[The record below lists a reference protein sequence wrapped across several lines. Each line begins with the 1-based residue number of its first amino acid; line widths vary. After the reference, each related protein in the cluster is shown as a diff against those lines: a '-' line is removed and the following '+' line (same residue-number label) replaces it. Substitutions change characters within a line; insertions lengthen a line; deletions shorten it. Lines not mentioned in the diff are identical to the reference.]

1 MFINLWRGSGITLTF
16 ILMIIFGL
24 FTDTCLTAPSTS
36 TESETS
42 EKDLSGDKGS
52 WLPNVMSNEEMQ
64 EIYELATGKPMPSI
78 SDAAAGVLSLPLTW
92 RLLDCLRRPWRRLP
106 CR

>member
-16 ILMIIFGL
+16 ILMIMFCL

-52 WLPNVMSNEEMQ
+52 GLPTVMYNEEMQ
-64 EIYELATGKPMPSI
+64 KKYEQATGKPMPSI
-78 SDAAAGVLSLPLTW
+78 SDAAAGVLSPPS
-92 RLLDCLRRPWRRLP
+92 R
-106 CR
+106 